1 MVPCQ
6 LNFPFPQLLS
16 FSSSLLSSS
25 SFFSWLTDSSSSS
38 LFPVKWSSSWCPKR
52 RRMRSQEWGWMW
64 THGPCSSVSGRIP
77 GTEWPVVFDFQP
89 SSQTRVISLKSWK
102 LWKPQRERKSWHLK
116 NREHFSGM
124 TVLSCSD
131 AIWLLVVPNQARDQP
146 RDKVTY
152 WAVLDS

>member
-6 LNFPFPQLLS
+6 LNFPFPRPLS

-25 SFFSWLTDSSSSS
+25 SFFSWSTDSSSSS
-38 LFPVKWSSSWCPKR
+38 LLPVKWSSSWCPKR

-116 NREHFSGM
+116 NRTLQCMPLPM
-124 TVLSCSD
+124 TQSKTMFAMQVAQPGGQTCNLS
-131 AIWLLVVPNQARDQP
+131 R
-146 RDKVTY
+146 TT
-152 WAVLDS
+152 